1 MNEGRVNGL
10 CSGDGSNFWTEN
22 QKIVQNYKEYHEI
35 EKLLKD
41 TGSPVKVWQIN
52 KEFGRAAGL
61 HGSEMGTLRP
71 DSEDSGGISRFTGIN
86 PETLKAGGIP
96 LSVQQ
101 QKGVKLTTKEFSPL
115 TKRSSNPNEMGV
127 TAPGFGKK
135 EALRLKQAFL
145 FPDINTQNREIS
157 PTLSGH
163 GSD

>member
-1 MNEGRVNGL
+1 MNEGRINGL

-22 QKIVQNYKEYHEI
+22 QKIVNNYKEYHEI
-35 EKLLKD
+35 EKLLKE
-41 TGSPVKVWQIN
+41 TNSPVKVWQIN

-71 DSEDSGGISRFTGIN
+71 DSEDSKFTGVN
-86 PETLKAGGIP
+86 AETLKASGIP

-101 QKGVKLTTKEFSPL
+101 SKGGKLNMKELSPL
-115 TKRSSNPNEMGV
+115 PRKNPNDMGV

-145 FPDINTQNREIS
+145 FPDITSNNRDMS